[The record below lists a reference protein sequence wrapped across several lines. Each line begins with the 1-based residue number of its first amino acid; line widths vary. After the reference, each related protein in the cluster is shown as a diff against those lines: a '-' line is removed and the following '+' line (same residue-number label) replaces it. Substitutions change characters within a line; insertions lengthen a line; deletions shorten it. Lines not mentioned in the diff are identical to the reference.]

1 MASTPSKFHLFLF
14 FLFTLILLVQ
24 SKLSLDSSDHE
35 AILLIQKDL
44 GIHSQRRSPCNSA
57 GIFCEWRFT
66 NNSYVLKVTRL
77 VFESQ
82 NLKERISPAIGKL
95 SELKEL
101 SLPNNKI
108 SGEIPTEI
116 VNCQKLEILNLGKNQ
131 FSGEVPEGLSSLIR
145 LRVLDIS
152 SNKFSGN
159 LRFLKYF
166 PNLEKLS
173 LADNLFAGKVPSS
186 LRSFRNLR
194 FMNISGNS
202 LLEGPLPVMNQLEY
216 LSSGLI
222 DQENVPKRYSFAEN
236 LPAEIKPRQWHL
248 IQFILFLIRGR
259 KKETSLAIFSQMIKN
274 PEDLAFLEK
283 EDGLNGLNI
292 IGRGGCGEVYKATL
306 PGTNGKEIAIKK
318 IIQPPRDAE
327 ELAEEDSKLLN
338 KKMRQI
344 RSEIQTVG
352 QIRHRNLLPLL
363 AHLPRPD
370 CHYLVYEYMKNGS
383 LQDVLQAVSEG
394 RRELDWL
401 ARYNIALGVAAGL
414 EYLHMNHTPRIIHRD
429 LKPANVLLDDEMEA
443 RIADFG
449 LAKAVPEANTHVTT
463 SNVAGTVGYIAPEY
477 YQTFKFTEKCDIYSF
492 GVLLGVLT
500 MGKFPSDNFFQHT
513 DEMNLVKWMR
523 NVMTSDDP
531 KRAIDPG
538 LLGNGYEE
546 QILLVLK
553 IACFAPWIIRKRGQ
567 TVRKL
572 DANDLTASIDISV
585 LQERLTNMINLAT
598 TFDEEEFIPPECNL
612 SDSDNEVDDYSFLYD
627 TNAREHVAEGLNA
640 YPTIELE
647 AEELRSNDVG
657 ITFNKLQELESN
669 SKLQTLNSLP

>member
-1 MASTPSKFHLFLF
+1 MASTSIPSKSYLLFLLSF
-14 FLFTLILLVQ
+14 FTLILLVQ
-24 SKLSLDSSDHE
+24 SKLSLDPSDFE
-35 AILLIQKDL
+35 ALLLIQKDL
-44 GIHSQRRSPCNSA
+44 GIHGQRRSPCNSA

-82 NLKERISPAIGKL
+82 NLNGKISPAIGKL

-101 SLPNNKI
+101 SLENNKL
-108 SGEIPTEI
+108 SGKIPTEI
-116 VNCQKLEILNLGKNQ
+116 LHCQRLEILNIRKNQ
-131 FSGEVPEGLSSLIR
+131 FSGEVPEGISSLIR

-159 LRFLKYF
+159 LKFLKNS
-166 PNLEKLS
+166 PNLEKLG
-173 LADNLFAGKVPSS
+173 LADNMFVGKIPLS

-194 FMNISGNS
+194 SINISGNT
-202 LLEGPLPVMNQLEY
+202 LLEGPLPVMNQLEH
-216 LSSGLI
+216 LSSETIPNRYILAEQPMERNHTSARAIAPSSSKGLNGS
-222 DQENVPKRYSFAEN
+222 QAEAPSPMATTQHKHKKTNTKRKVLGSVVGFLAGGFAGS
-236 LPAEIKPRQWHL
+236 LSGLVFSLLYK
-248 IQFILFLIRGR
+248 FIIFLIKGHKRD
-259 KKETSLAIFSQMIKN
+259 TSLAIFSPLIKN

-283 EDGLNGLNI
+283 DDGLNGLNV

-327 ELAEEDSKLLN
+327 ELAGEDSKLLN

-394 RRELDWL
+394 TRELDWL
-401 ARYNIALGVAAGL
+401 ARYKVAIGVASGL
-414 EYLHMNHTPRIIHRD
+414 EYLHLNHTPCIIHRD

-449 LAKAVPEANTHVTT
+449 LAKAMPDAHTHITT

-492 GVLLGVLT
+492 GVVLGVLT
-500 MGKFPSDNFFQHT
+500 MAKFPSDEFFQHT

-523 NVMTSDDP
+523 NVMTSEDP
-531 KRAIDPG
+531 KRAIDPR

-553 IACFAPWIIRKRGQ
+553 IACFCTLDNPKERPDSKEIRCM
-567 TVRKL
+567 
-572 DANDLTASIDISV
+572 LTQIK
-585 LQERLTNMINLAT
+585 
-598 TFDEEEFIPPECNL
+598 
-612 SDSDNEVDDYSFLYD
+612 
-627 TNAREHVAEGLNA
+627 H
-640 YPTIELE
+640 
-647 AEELRSNDVG
+647 
-657 ITFNKLQELESN
+657 
-669 SKLQTLNSLP
+669 